1 MFVLLLHQVKNPLIY
16 IFFLVHFVYIRLEYL
31 HFMAERDNSDIY
43 FIYILK
49 AQAYKLLP
57 RDYDASASILDL
69 SCFPGF

>member
-1 MFVLLLHQVKNPLIY
+1 
-16 IFFLVHFVYIRLEYL
+16 
-31 HFMAERDNSDIY
+31 MAEQDKSNIC

-57 RDYDASASILDL
+57 GDYDASASILDL